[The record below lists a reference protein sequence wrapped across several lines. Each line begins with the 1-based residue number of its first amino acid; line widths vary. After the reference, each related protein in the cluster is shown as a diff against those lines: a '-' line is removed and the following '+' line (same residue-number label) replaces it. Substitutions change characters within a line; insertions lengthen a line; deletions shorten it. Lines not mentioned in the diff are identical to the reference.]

1 MEPGTTSGEGTA
13 VAKERRWVG
22 YLAALIGSLAGGFW
36 LGGWLVM
43 WLITSSPGSI
53 AVFMFGPILLVPL
66 GSALGVLA
74 ALVIS
79 RQHSALLTAV
89 LTLPVTIVIWLL
101 LTTFGQQIDVMDFG
115 WLVIVPPLIAPL
127 GARFIVLGR
136 KTRPTAA
143 KLASILPRTWP
154 RKRIAV
160 VAALIGLGVL
170 AILLAV
176 NLADS
181 SDSESTAVLA
191 TGPRPCEC
199 EQLTTWVEDLS
210 LSGTDGPVRPS
221 RIAELADGFVVAGG
235 AFGGRDYDPETLWKS
250 FERAGLEGVELIDE
264 GDQWSATFFD
274 GPSRAD
280 SPWIVDATLV
290 NSYVDFRI
298 RVRVDGGEWGIADDN
313 EFWELYRTDRARA
326 DEIRE
331 ERQTRA
337 IEILAPVG
345 DVLRDGGEE

>member
-1 MEPGTTSGEGTA
+1 MEPGTSSGEVTA
-13 VAKERRWVG
+13 ALKERRWVG
-22 YLAALIGSLAGGFW
+22 YLAALVGSLAGGFW
-36 LGGWLVM
+36 LGGWLVTWM
-43 WLITSSPGSI
+43 ITSSPGSI
-53 AVFMFGPILLVPL
+53 AVLMFGPILLVPL

-74 ALVIS
+74 ALAVS

-101 LTTFGQQIDVMDFG
+101 LTGLTRLIDVMDFG

-136 KTRPTAA
+136 KSRPTAA
-143 KLASILPRTWP
+143 MTRISPPTWP
-154 RKRIAV
+154 RRRTAV
-160 VAALIGLGVL
+160 VAALVGLGVL

-176 NLADS
+176 NMADS

-210 LSGTDGPVRPS
+210 LPGTDGSVRPS
-221 RIAELADGFVVAGG
+221 RIAELAEGFVIAGG
-235 AFGGRDYDPETLWKS
+235 AFGGEDYDPDTLWRS
-250 FERAGLEGVELIDE
+250 FEEAGLEGVELIDE
-264 GDQWSATFFD
+264 GDRWSATFFD

-280 SPWIVDATLV
+280 SPWIVDATLIG
-290 NSYVDFRI
+290 SYVDFRM
-298 RVRVDGGEWGIADDN
+298 RVRVDGGEWGITDDSG
-313 EFWELYRTDRARA
+313 FWELYRTDRARA

-331 ERQTRA
+331 ERQARA